1 MVTTSSGDITIN
13 QFRAKEEGAL
23 GKVVKFVEWTY
34 DWTHS
39 DYPGVT
45 AESVFVTAL
54 PEASADGFVAFDD
67 ITRDILIDWALSVES
82 ATLDK
87 IEPHAMAQLPQEY
100 ALAQTS
106 VYFIG

>member
-1 MVTTSSGDITIN
+1 MVEVVRANITIF

-67 ITRDILIDWALSVES
+67 ITKDNLIDWALSVES
-82 ATLDK
+82 ATLDR
-87 IEPHAMAQLPQEY
+87 IESHAMNQLVHEY
-100 ALAQTS
+100 DLAQTS

>member
-1 MVTTSSGDITIN
+1 MVEVVRANITIN

-23 GKVVKFVEWTY
+23 GKVVKFVEWKY

-39 DYPGVT
+39 DYPGATV
-45 AESVFVTAL
+45 ESMFVTAL

-67 ITRDILIDWALSVES
+67 ITRDVLIDWALSVES
-82 ATLDK
+82 ATLDR
-87 IEPHAMAQLPQEY
+87 IESHAMNQLVHEY
-100 ALAQTS
+100 DLAQTS

>member
-1 MVTTSSGDITIN
+1 MVEVVRANITII

-67 ITRDILIDWALSVES
+67 ITKDNLIDWALSVES
-82 ATLDK
+82 ATLDR
-87 IEPHAMAQLPQEY
+87 IESHAMNQLVHEY
-100 ALAQTS
+100 DLAQTS

>member
-1 MVTTSSGDITIN
+1 MVEVVRANITIN
-13 QFRAKEEGAL
+13 QFRAKEEDAL

-39 DYPGVT
+39 DYPGATV
-45 AESVFVTAL
+45 ESMFVTAL

-67 ITRDILIDWALSVES
+67 ITRDVLIDWALSVES
-82 ATLDK
+82 ATLDR
-87 IEPHAMAQLPQEY
+87 IESHAMNQLVHEY
-100 ALAQTS
+100 DLAQTS

>member
-1 MVTTSSGDITIN
+1 MVEVVRANITIN

-39 DYPGVT
+39 DYPGAT
-45 AESVFVTAL
+45 AESAFVTAL

-67 ITRDILIDWALSVES
+67 ITRDNLIDWALSVES
-82 ATLDK
+82 ATLDR
-87 IEPHAMAQLPQEY
+87 IESHAMNQLVHEY
-100 ALAQTS
+100 DLAQTS

>member
-1 MVTTSSGDITIN
+1 MVEVVRANITIN

-34 DWTHS
+34 YWTHS
-39 DYPGVT
+39 DYPGAT
-45 AESVFVTAL
+45 AESMFVTAL

-67 ITRDILIDWALSVES
+67 ITRDVLIDWALSVES
-82 ATLDK
+82 ATLDR
-87 IEPHAMAQLPQEY
+87 IESHAMNQLVHEY
-100 ALAQTS
+100 DLAQTS

>member
-1 MVTTSSGDITIN
+1 MVEVVRANITIN

-39 DYPGVT
+39 DYPGATV
-45 AESVFVTAL
+45 ESMFVTAL

-67 ITRDILIDWALSVES
+67 ITRDVLIDWALSVES
-82 ATLDK
+82 ATLDR
-87 IEPHAMAQLPQEY
+87 IESHAMNQLVHEY
-100 ALAQTS
+100 DLAQTS

>member
-1 MVTTSSGDITIN
+1 MVEVVRANITIN

-67 ITRDILIDWALSVES
+67 ITKDNLIDWALSVES
-82 ATLDK
+82 ATLDR
-87 IEPHAMAQLPQEY
+87 IESHAMNQLVHEY
-100 ALAQTS
+100 DLAQTS

>member
-1 MVTTSSGDITIN
+1 MVEVVRANITIN

-39 DYPGVT
+39 DYPGATV
-45 AESVFVTAL
+45 ESMFVTAL

-67 ITRDILIDWALSVES
+67 ITRDNLIDWALSVES
-82 ATLDK
+82 ATLDR
-87 IEPHAMAQLPQEY
+87 IESHAMNQLVHEY
-100 ALAQTS
+100 DLAQTS

>member
-1 MVTTSSGDITIN
+1 MVEVVRANITIN

-39 DYPGVT
+39 DYPGAT
-45 AESVFVTAL
+45 TESTFVTAL

-67 ITRDILIDWALSVES
+67 ITRDVLIDWALSVES
-82 ATLDK
+82 ATLDR
-87 IEPHAMAQLPQEY
+87 IESHAMNQLVHEY
-100 ALAQTS
+100 DLAQTS

>member
-1 MVTTSSGDITIN
+1 MVAVVRANITIN

-34 DWTHS
+34 YWTHS
-39 DYPGVT
+39 DYPG
-45 AESVFVTAL
+45 ASVQSMLVTAL

>member
-1 MVTTSSGDITIN
+1 MVEVVRSNITIN
-13 QFRAKEEGAL
+13 QFRAKEESDF

-39 DYPGVT
+39 DYPGATV
-45 AESVFVTAL
+45 ESMFVTAL

-67 ITRDILIDWALSVES
+67 ITRDVLIDWALSVES
-82 ATLDK
+82 ATLDR
-87 IEPHAMAQLPQEY
+87 IESHAMNQLVHEY
-100 ALAQTS
+100 DLAQTS

>member
-1 MVTTSSGDITIN
+1 MVEVVRANITIN

-34 DWTHS
+34 AWTHS
-39 DYPGVT
+39 DYPG
-45 AESVFVTAL
+45 ASVQSMFVTTL

-67 ITRDILIDWALSVES
+67 ITKDNLIDWALSVDS

-87 IEPHAMAQLPQEY
+87 IEPHAMAQLPHEY
-100 ALAQTS
+100 ALSQTS
-106 VYFIG
+106 VYYIG

>member
-1 MVTTSSGDITIN
+1 MVEVVRANITIN

-23 GKVVKFVEWTY
+23 GKVVKFVEWKY

-39 DYPGVT
+39 DYPGAT

-67 ITRDILIDWALSVES
+67 ITRDVLIDWALSVES
-82 ATLDK
+82 ATLDR
-87 IEPHAMAQLPQEY
+87 IESHAMNQLVHEY
-100 ALAQTS
+100 DLAQTS

>member
-1 MVTTSSGDITIN
+1 MVEVVRANITVD
-13 QFRAKEEGAL
+13 QFRAKEEGSL

-34 DWTHS
+34 AWTHD
-39 DYPGVT
+39 DYPG
-45 AESVFVTAL
+45 ASVQSMFVTTL
-54 PEASADGFVAFDD
+54 PEASVDGFVAFDD